1 VNADRV
7 WRRVLAVVRA
17 SGAAVAPAAKG
28 AAKGVAA
35 ALARPPLTGAIY
47 VTLLALWAA
56 RTPPEDPQQ
65 LGAQA
70 HQIEA
75 VVEGRF
81 GGEIGRIAVALVAA
95 AIAYGLVL
103 GFLADG
109 LVALREWLHPAY
121 PMRMRRWLR
130 VLLGV
135 VALHAFVEL
144 WAMASDPPL
153 YAAAWYARGGWRR
166 TVQVLA
172 SDVLHPGG
180 VVVVALL
187 VLARWLIGPRSQ
199 WHRWP
204 DRTRRALRRLQA
216 DAHRVLAIAAASVA
230 FVLLAFVVGRL
241 PSAHARV
248 AADDTRPNILILAAD
263 SLRADRLE
271 RRVAPNLAA
280 LADKGTRFERT
291 YVSLPRRS
299 RRGSR
304 G

>member
-1 VNADRV
+1 MNADRV

-144 WAMASDPPL
+144 WAMASDPP
-153 YAAAWYARGGWRR
+153 
-166 TVQVLA
+166 
-172 SDVLHPGG
+172 
-180 VVVVALL
+180 
-187 VLARWLIGPRSQ
+187 
-199 WHRWP
+199 
-204 DRTRRALRRLQA
+204 
-216 DAHRVLAIAAASVA
+216 
-230 FVLLAFVVGRL
+230 
-241 PSAHARV
+241 
-248 AADDTRPNILILAAD
+248 
-263 SLRADRLE
+263 
-271 RRVAPNLAA
+271 
-280 LADKGTRFERT
+280 
-291 YVSLPRRS
+291 
-299 RRGSR
+299 
-304 G
+304 